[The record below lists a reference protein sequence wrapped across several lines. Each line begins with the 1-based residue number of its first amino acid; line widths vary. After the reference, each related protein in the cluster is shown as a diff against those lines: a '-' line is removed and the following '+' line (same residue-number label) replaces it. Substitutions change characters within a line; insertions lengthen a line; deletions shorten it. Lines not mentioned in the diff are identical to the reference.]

1 MSRRKSTGGI
11 LKRHLTRLNDPKD
24 TAAAWTFAG
33 LLLAAEA
40 VLCALIIWKV
50 PCTSFGWVVAPRHH
64 RQCRSHPELMKSDL
78 LQTQK

>member
-11 LKRHLTRLNDPKD
+11 FKRHLTRLNDPKD

-64 RQCRSHPELMKSDL
+64 RL
-78 LQTQK
+78 LGAVPQLSGTDEK